1 MRGFRIGNF
10 ELFWLNGGTFELDGG
25 AMFGVVPKVLWQKKY
40 APDSDNYVFLV
51 ARPILIKTADSLI
64 LIETGLGNK
73 LTEKQKNIFRI
84 KEEWR
89 VIEDLDKLSIKRQD
103 INFVILT
110 HYDFDHAGGVV
121 MQDMDGLLTLAFPN
135 AQHVIQEQEWHD
147 VLDPNMRSMNTYWP
161 NNIHILKES
170 GNVRLVNG
178 DEEIVGGI
186 KVIRTGGHTRGH
198 QVVSIESHGET
209 ALHLGDL
216 LPTHAHYNPL
226 WVTAY
231 DNFPLDTIRMKKE
244 WEQQGTEQNAWF
256 TFYHDPF
263 MQACRFDEKGN
274 VIEKRVS
281 LPSTTVAMI
290 D

>member
-40 APDSDNYVFLV
+40 TPDSDNYVFLV
-51 ARPILIKTADSLI
+51 ARPILIKTSDSLI
-64 LIETGLGNK
+64 LVETGLGNK
-73 LTEKQKNIFRI
+73 LTEKQKNIFRT
-84 KEEWR
+84 KEEWK

-147 VLDPNMRSMNTYWP
+147 VLDPNMRSIHTYWP
-161 NNIHILKES
+161 NNINILKES

-178 DEEIVGGI
+178 EEEIVRGI

-198 QVVSIESHGET
+198 QVVSIESDGEA

-226 WVTAY
+226 WVMAY

-274 VIEKRVS
+274 VIEKKVS
-281 LPSTTVAMI
+281 LPSTTVEMI